1 MKMCVLQT
9 WVLSH
14 VFNIMKIW
22 WFYSDKIFPNY
33 GPDEKFRCQ
42 IRQYAIPPKLA
53 HGRPFLCLYK
63 GSGVV
68 KEGGIRAMPLVQ
80 AKEVFC

>member
-1 MKMCVLQT
+1 MFLLNKIGFIPIKMCVLQT

-33 GPDEKFRCQ
+33 GPDEKNS
-42 IRQYAIPPKLA
+42 AAKLDKTRYHRNWLTA
-53 HGRPFLCLYK
+53 AR
-63 GSGVV
+63 S
-68 KEGGIRAMPLVQ
+68 
-80 AKEVFC
+80 

>member
-1 MKMCVLQT
+1 MYRKT

-14 VFNIMKIW
+14 VFNIMKTW

-33 GPDEKFRCQ
+33 GPDEKFHCQ

-53 HGRPFLCLYK
+53 HGRPLP
-63 GSGVV
+63 G
-68 KEGGIRAMPLVQ
+68 
-80 AKEVFC
+80 

>member
-1 MKMCVLQT
+1 MYCKT

-14 VFNIMKIW
+14 MFNIMKTR

-42 IRQYAIPPKLA
+42 IRQYSIPPKLD
-53 HGRPFLCLYK
+53 HGRPLP
-63 GSGVV
+63 
-68 KEGGIRAMPLVQ
+68 R
-80 AKEVFC
+80 

>member
-1 MKMCVLQT
+1 
-9 WVLSH
+9 
-14 VFNIMKIW
+14 MKIW

-42 IRQYAIPPKLA
+42 IRQYSIPPKLD
-53 HGRPFLCLYK
+53 HGRPFPHLYQE
-63 GSGVV
+63 GTGVV
-68 KEGGIRAMPLVQ
+68 TEGGIRAMPLVQ

>member
-1 MKMCVLQT
+1 MFLLNKIGFIPVKMCVLQT

-33 GPDEKFRCQ
+33 GPDENFCCQ
-42 IRQYAIPPKLA
+42 IRIQCDTTDTGSRPPVPGDL
-53 HGRPFLCLYK
+53 
-63 GSGVV
+63 GSGAVTHSA
-68 KEGGIRAMPLVQ
+68 RR
-80 AKEVFC
+80 

>member
-1 MKMCVLQT
+1 MYCKT

-42 IRQYAIPPKLA
+42 IRPYAIPLKLA
-53 HGRPFLCLYK
+53 HGRPFP
-63 GSGVV
+63 
-68 KEGGIRAMPLVQ
+68 GIRDRGL
-80 AKEVFC
+80 

>member
-1 MKMCVLQT
+1 MYCKT

-14 VFNIMKIW
+14 MFNIMKTR

-42 IRQYAIPPKLA
+42 IKQYTIPPKLV
-53 HGRPFLCLYK
+53 HDRPLLRDR
-63 GSGVV
+63 G
-68 KEGGIRAMPLVQ
+68 L
-80 AKEVFC
+80 